1 MLKNCWPWQPT
12 VAQTFHA
19 PANSTERSNMWYET
33 WKVHRDKHLLLQSS
47 PRSLAGKGAE
57 KKKKKSRTDNENTEG
72 FIRNLRWR
80 TGAAVLNVYVVR
92 QASDMG
98 SSSRDCQPSA
108 EHIISPWGF
117 HYISLSR
124 GAHKEWRRRFHGQT
138 HNGQLESTRPL

>member
-1 MLKNCWPWQPT
+1 MLKNHWPWQPT

-33 WKVHRDKHLLLQSS
+33 WKVHWDKHLLLQCW
-47 PRSLAGKGAE
+47 AGKGRGVE
-57 KKKKKSRTDNENTEG
+57 KKKSWTDNENTEG

-92 QASDMG
+92 QAYDMG
-98 SSSRDCQPSA
+98 SPSRDCQPSA
-108 EHIISPWGF
+108 EHIISPRGF

-124 GAHKEWRRRFHGQT
+124 AAHKQGRRRRRFHGQT